1 MRLPHY
7 VEEYQGGR
15 QAAKFVSRTFADW
28 GLPVPR
34 TGQYA
39 LTNDGG
45 ILVLLNPF
53 GCALRVQREDLAAK
67 RPVHDLILKP
77 LGGVSDGK
85 TRIELFPGIHCASSP
100 MLHRHFRINPDDED
114 VDVPRLIDRHMQNLH
129 NRLARDGFHFWDM
142 EPRNF
147 GFLPAGDGKPDW
159 AKPVVLDMDA
169 VSPQRKNF
177 FSRLLASV
185 GRALAL
191 AAQPEQVLSES
202 QISSIRDSLRPPADQ
217 GACYGHLRAAFAQ
230 AAAQPAMKARKESM
244 QNFWQLCRDEKKRG
258 LLVSGWAQVTARG
271 ADRIGGTY
279 EASLS
284 AAPPLRRLLRG
295 PSV

>member
-7 VEEYQGGR
+7 VEEYRGGR

-34 TGQYA
+34 TGQYTV
-39 LTNDGG
+39 TNDGG

-53 GCALRVQREDLAAK
+53 GIALRVQQEGLAAK
-67 RPVHDLILKP
+67 RPVHELILKP
-77 LGGVSDGK
+77 LGGATDGD
-85 TRIELFPGIHCASSP
+85 TRIELFPGIHCAASP
-100 MLHRHFRINPDDED
+100 MLDRHFRASLGGKDA
-114 VDVPRLIDRHMQNLH
+114 DVPRLIDRHMQALY
-129 NRLARDGFHFWDM
+129 NRLARDGFLFWDM

-147 GFLPAGDGKPDW
+147 GFLPDKDGNPDW

-169 VSPQRKNF
+169 VSSQRKNF
-177 FSRLLASV
+177 FSRLLASA
-185 GRALAL
+185 GRALVL
-191 AAQPEQVLSES
+191 MAQPEQTLSES
-202 QISSIRDSLRPPADQ
+202 QINGIRDMLRPPADQ

-230 AAAQPAMKARKESM
+230 AAAQPARKARKESM
-244 QNFWQLCRDEKKRG
+244 QDFWQMCRDEQKRG
-258 LLVSGWAQVTARG
+258 LLVSGWAQVAARG